1 MRLTWV
7 PACAGTTLRS
17 AGFRVSVFA
26 FISWYLLRAVR
37 RGAFNGAA
45 QGSGLNPRPGAAL
58 PLGAAFSAGNARVSL
73 KDALDGRPAVLVLAD
88 FKCRYT
94 CGTALAIAADGLT
107 QTGLEAGRDYN
118 LLVIGIN
125 PGAGIADA
133 EAMKA
138 AYLAPYPRLQAAAKF
153 LSGDAAAIASV
164 TDALGYKAVYD
175 AQRDEFAHPLGAVIL
190 TPEGRVSN
198 VIEGLNL
205 SAALLRPAILDAR
218 QSRLAAFVEGVRLLC
233 YGRNPLEGAYTSTV
247 QMALQGGALLTILG
261 IGAALLFLG
270 RRKGCTNMNWLRL
283 LPEQASTQAP
293 IIDGVYLLLT
303 GVSAAIV
310 ALVVGLIL
318 TFSLR
323 YRRGTGAR
331 RGPLREFVAREFE
344 ITWTAATFFL
354 FFFLFWFTASA
365 QFTTL
370 VPPRDAMEVH
380 VTGKQWMWKTQ
391 HGNGAREINTLH
403 VPVNVPVRVV
413 LTSEDV
419 IHSFFVPAFRIKRD
433 VLPGRYLETWF
444 KATKTGTF
452 HLFCTQFCGTQH
464 SA

>member
-1 MRLTWV
+1 MIGNRLGMQAKPSLRGAMPGSNPGAINTMFAFLAWIATGLKPLAMTARAANRVLAPRERFRRSVIPANAGIQGSKKRRICMRLTWV

-26 FISWYLLRAVR
+26 FVSLAICCAPCGAELSTGQLREVE
-37 RGAFNGAA
+37 
-45 QGSGLNPRPGAAL
+45 LNPRPGAAL
-58 PLGAAFSAGNARVSL
+58 PLGAAFSAGSARVSL

-88 FKCRYT
+88 FKCRFT

-175 AQRDEFAHPLGAVIL
+175 AQRDEFAHPLGAAIV

-247 QMALQGGALLTILG
+247 QAALQGGALLTVLG

-270 RRKGCTNMNWLRL
+270 RRKG
-283 LPEQASTQAP
+283 
-293 IIDGVYLLLT
+293 
-303 GVSAAIV
+303 
-310 ALVVGLIL
+310 
-318 TFSLR
+318 
-323 YRRGTGAR
+323 AR
-331 RGPLREFVAREFE
+331 
-344 ITWTAATFFL
+344 T
-354 FFFLFWFTASA
+354 
-365 QFTTL
+365 
-370 VPPRDAMEVH
+370 
-380 VTGKQWMWKTQ
+380 
-391 HGNGAREINTLH
+391 
-403 VPVNVPVRVV
+403 
-413 LTSEDV
+413 
-419 IHSFFVPAFRIKRD
+419 
-433 VLPGRYLETWF
+433 
-444 KATKTGTF
+444 
-452 HLFCTQFCGTQH
+452 
-464 SA
+464 